1 VSLIKTNR
9 TTGGAAAIGARAR
22 DAAAQ
27 AIPAGK
33 RAGTTAVQG
42 VRQGVQDARDW
53 AAPRLEDAV
62 HGAKDWAAP
71 RLGDAVHGA
80 RDWAAPRLEEAV
92 HGAREWAAPRLEEA
106 ADAVTGTV
114 APKVAETV
122 TGTLAPKVSSALRS
136 TARQVRPSGSSRT
149 GIRRLLRLRWLLG
162 LGAVAAAAGAGA
174 AVAMRRRYANAT
186 AEAKNDAAESPETQA
201 APPPGES
208 AADAA
213 RRSEVNGRVS
223 APDA

>member
-9 TTGGAAAIGARAR
+9 TRGGAAAIGARAKDR
-22 DAAAQ
+22 AMDAYAQ

-42 VRQGVQDARDW
+42 VRQGVQDAREW

-62 HGAKDWAAP
+62 T
-71 RLGDAVHGA
+71 GA
-80 RDWAAPRLEEAV
+80 REWAAPRLEDAV
-92 HGAREWAAPRLEEA
+92 HGAREWAAPRLEDA

-136 TARQVRPSGSSRT
+136 TARQVRPADSRT
-149 GIRRLLRLRWLLG
+149 KSRWMSLRWVFAA
-162 LGAVAAAAGAGA
+162 GAVAAAAGAGA
-174 AVAMRRRYANAT
+174 AIAMRRRYASAT
-186 AEAKNDAAESPETQA
+186 AEAKNDAAESPEAEA
-201 APPPGES
+201 APPRPGES

-223 APDA
+223 TPDV